1 MTSIRIGRIGRA
13 HGLRGEV
20 TIDGCPL
27 DSHELKAVGELE
39 WRDRGG
45 EVRALVIE
53 SVRPMN
59 QRLLVQF
66 RGVGD
71 RVGAA
76 ALGLG
81 ELYADS
87 ERLPDPG
94 PGVSYTF
101 QIVGLRVVT
110 EEGREL
116 GRLQDVLPTGAHPV
130 YVVQG
135 ERELLVPASPEVLK
149 RVDFGEGV
157 IVVKLPAGLED
168 L

>member
-1 MTSIRIGRIGRA
+1 VTPIRIGRIGRA

-20 TIDGCPL
+20 TVDGCPL
-27 DSHELKAVGELE
+27 EPNELEAVGELE
-39 WRDRGG
+39 WRDREGA
-45 EVRALVIE
+45 VRTLVIE

-59 QRLLVQF
+59 QRLLVTF

-71 RVGAA
+71 REQAV

-81 ELYADS
+81 ELYAES

-116 GRLQDVLPTGAHPV
+116 GRLQDVLPTGANPV
-130 YVVQG
+130 YIVQG
-135 ERELLVPASPEVLK
+135 ERELLVPASPEVLR
-149 RVDFGEGV
+149 RVDLREGV
-157 IVVKLPAGLED
+157 IVVRLPAGLED

>member
-1 MTSIRIGRIGRA
+1 VTSVRIGRIGRA

-20 TIDGCPL
+20 TLDGCPL
-27 DSHELKAVGELE
+27 DPQELEAVAELE
-39 WRDRGG
+39 WRREGA
-45 EVRALVIE
+45 VRPLLIE

-59 QRLLVQF
+59 QRLLVCF

-71 RVGAA
+71 REQAV
-76 ALGLG
+76 ALRLG
-81 ELYADS
+81 EVYADS

-130 YVVQG
+130 YVVRG
-135 ERELLVPASPEVLK
+135 ARELLVPASPEVLK